1 VDQIYVDEGLIACLK
16 LVASNRDVGLVW
28 SLYTND
34 IDPDRNS
41 VFADFTLADS
51 SWAQALVTEAQYT
64 FDKVALHVGS
74 IQTEAIVLT
83 NTEGVD
89 VTVYGE
95 VVYDPASQVLIIA
108 RRYTEAPIVI
118 PDGDLFVLAPI
129 MGDAS
134 LQPTEVIDGGEF

>member
-1 VDQIYVDEGLIACLK
+1 MGCNFYLVRMVGKVCGQVFVVYNVDVPEA
-16 LVASNRDVGLVW
+16 
-28 SLYTND
+28 